1 MLNDLRLKTLAVVLP
16 VALFLAMPATA
27 ETLKLTD
34 PDAMTLAAELSD
46 RIDDLSAKVM
56 ACIDAHGGD
65 HEPCI
70 CADACNCPFK
80 AEYTAA
86 EEAFREALTQHPEW
100 QDRMIHFTR
109 PGDPLGYNLAFD
121 GLARQFGATCRE

>member
-1 MLNDLRLKTLAVVLP
+1 MLNDHRLKTLAGVLP

-34 PDAMTLAAELSD
+34 PDAITLAAELSD

-56 ACIDAHGGD
+56 ACIDDHRGD

-70 CADACNCPFK
+70 CRDACNCPFK
-80 AEYTAA
+80 SEYTAA
-86 EEAFREALTQHPEW
+86 EEAFRAALAQHPEW

-121 GLARQFGATCRE
+121 GLARQFAASCAK